1 MFLSGFFAGGA
12 ITMYCLYCY
21 LMMSFWYMKQDESLK
36 SKIIFALSPITYIM
50 YMISEIFNG
59 DK

>member
-1 MFLSGFFAGGA
+1 
-12 ITMYCLYCY
+12 
-21 LMMSFWYMKQDESLK
+21 MKQDESLK
-36 SKIIFALSPITYIM
+36 AKIIFALSPITYIM